1 MLQTKQENYFY
12 NIFLFTALV
21 FCPIVV
27 LAPLG
32 SWTPLVISAIIT
44 LLCSKNTLK
53 KFFVT
58 EARILIAAAF
68 LWIIISTVFL
78 GKNLHSLEKAF
89 HLIFLILSGLI
100 MSNVVLNK
108 AQLQK
113 VVIVFSISFIFSTLI
128 IIIET
133 KVNLGLKLWLSKTF
147 DFSNFKFL

>member
-12 NIFLFTALV
+12 NIFFLALV

-53 KFFVT
+53 NFLT

-68 LWIIISTVFL
+68 C
-78 GKNLHSLEKAF
+78 G
-89 HLIFLILSGLI
+89 
-100 MSNVVLNK
+100 
-108 AQLQK
+108 
-113 VVIVFSISFIFSTLI
+113 
-128 IIIET
+128 
-133 KVNLGLKLWLSKTF
+133 
-147 DFSNFKFL
+147 